1 MSSAPIEINKR
12 SVVESGSMNILV
24 TGGAGFIGSNLA
36 EGFLADGHHTVV
48 LDNLDPYYDLRIKQH
63 SLDICQKKADGGFEF
78 VEGSTTNEDLVE
90 NIIATNDIDTIFHQA
105 SKAGVRTS
113 VENPKAYNES
123 NIDGIITVLK
133 AAADHDVDR
142 VVNAS
147 SSSVY
152 GVPEYL
158 PYDEDHPSHPKSPYA
173 VTKLAAEHYCNVYD
187 DLHDI
192 ATVNLRYFT
201 VYGPRMRPNMAIS
214 NFVSRCLNGEP
225 PIIYGDGEQTRDFTF
240 VDDIVKANRTLLDTT
255 DADGETMNIGSN
267 DNISIR
273 ELAEYV
279 VEETGADV
287 DIVHEEARDADARHT
302 HADVSKAGKLIDY
315 EPRTDIRGGVSKFI
329 DWYTENREWYEPL
342 VRGS

>member
-1 MSSAPIEINKR
+1 MQ
-12 SVVESGSMNILV
+12 VLV

-36 EGFLADGHHTVV
+36 EGLLREGHQVVV
-48 LDNLDPYYDLRIKQH
+48 LDKFDPYYDLGIKEH
-63 SLDICQKKADGGFEF
+63 NLDVCRRVGDERFEF
-78 VEGSTTNEDLVE
+78 VEGSTTDDELVE
-90 NIIATNDIDTIFHQA
+90 EIIAGHDVDVIFHEA

-113 VENPKAYNES
+113 VEQPKAYNEN
-123 NIDGIITVLK
+123 NIDGIVTVLE
-133 AAADHDVDR
+133 AAADHGVER

-158 PYDEDHPSHPKSPYA
+158 PYDEEHPNHPKSPYA
-173 VTKLAAEHYCNVYD
+173 VTKLAAEHYCNVYN
-187 DLHDI
+187 DLRDV

-214 NFVSRCLNGEP
+214 NFVSRCLNDEP
-225 PIIYGDGEQTRDFTF
+225 PIIYGDGQQTRDFTYI
-240 VDDIVKANRTLLDTT
+240 DDIVEANLELLET
-255 DADGETMNIGSN
+255 DAADGEAMNIGSS

-287 DIVHEEARDADARHT
+287 DIVHEDAKDADARHT
-302 HADVSKAGKLIDY
+302 HADVSKAGELIDY
-315 EPRTDIRGGVSKFI
+315 EPSTDIREGVANFI
-329 DWYTENREWYEPL
+329 DWYKANREWYEPL
-342 VRGS
+342 VRSS

>member
-1 MSSAPIEINKR
+1 MQALI
-12 SVVESGSMNILV
+12 

-36 EGFLADGHHTVV
+36 EGFLDAGHCVLV
-48 LDNLDPYYDLRIKQH
+48 LDNLDPYYDLGIKEH
-63 SLDICQKKADGGFEF
+63 NLDVCRKTGGDRFEF
-78 VEGSTTNEDLVE
+78 VEGSTTNEELVD
-90 NIIATNDIDTIFHQA
+90 NIVASRNVDIIYHQA

-113 VENPKAYNES
+113 VEHPKAYNES
-123 NIDGIITVLK
+123 NINGIVSVLE
-133 AAADHDVDR
+133 AAADHDVER

-158 PYDEDHPSHPKSPYA
+158 PYDEKHPNHPKSPYA

-187 DLHDI
+187 DLRDI
-192 ATVNLRYFT
+192 STVNLRYFT

-214 NFVSRCLNGEP
+214 NFVSRCLNGES

-240 VDDIVKANRTLLDTT
+240 IDDVVDANLTLMKTSE
-255 DADGETMNIGSN
+255 ADGKTMNIGSN

-279 VEETGADV
+279 VDETDV
-287 DIVHEEARDADARHT
+287 DVDLVHDDAKDADARHT
-302 HADVSKAGKLIDY
+302 HADVSKAGELIDY
-315 EPRTDIRGGVSKFI
+315 EPSTDIREGVSKFI
-329 DWYTENREWYEPL
+329 DWYEANREWYEPL
-342 VRGS
+342 MRNS

>member
-1 MSSAPIEINKR
+1 MD
-12 SVVESGSMNILV
+12 ILV

-36 EGFLADGHHTVV
+36 EGFLADGHDVV
-48 LDNLDPYYDLRIKQH
+48 SIDNLDPYYDLGIKERN
-63 SLDICQKKADGGFEF
+63 LDICRQRGEDRFQFHQGSTIDEEF
-78 VEGSTTNEDLVE
+78 VEDIISTN
-90 NIIATNDIDTIFHQA
+90 NIDIIFHQA

-113 VENPKAYNES
+113 VENPKAYNET
-123 NIDGIITVLK
+123 NIDGIATVLE
-133 AAADHDVDR
+133 AAADHGVER
-142 VVNAS
+142 VINAS

-152 GVPEYL
+152 GVPKYL
-158 PYDEDHPSHPKSPYA
+158 PYDEDHPNYPKSPYA

-187 DLHDI
+187 DLRNI
-192 ATVNLRYFT
+192 STVNLRYFT

-240 VDDIVKANRTLLDTT
+240 VDDICEANRTLLHTSA
-255 DADGETMNIGSN
+255 ADSETMNIGSN

-287 DIVHEEARDADARHT
+287 EIVHEEARDADARHT
-302 HADVSKAGKLIDY
+302 HADVSKAGELIDY
-315 EPRTDIRGGVSKFI
+315 EPRTDIREGVSKFI
-329 DWYTENREWYEPL
+329 AWYKRNREWYEPL
-342 VRGS
+342 VRNS

>member
-1 MSSAPIEINKR
+1 MQ
-12 SVVESGSMNILV
+12 ILV

-36 EGFLADGHHTVV
+36 EGFLEEGHDVVV
-48 LDNLDPYYDLRIKQH
+48 LDNLDPYYDLGIKEH
-63 SLDICQKKADGGFEF
+63 NLDVCRNIGDNRFEF
-78 VEGSTTNEDLVE
+78 VGGTTTDEDLVE
-90 NIIATNDIDTIFHQA
+90 DVISTNDIDIIFHQA

-123 NIDGIITVLK
+123 NIDGIVTVLG
-133 AAADHDVDR
+133 AAADHGVDR

-158 PYDEDHPSHPKSPYA
+158 PYDEDHPNHPKSPYA

-187 DLHDI
+187 GLRDVP
-192 ATVNLRYFT
+192 TVNLRYFT

-225 PIIYGDGEQTRDFTF
+225 PIVYGDGEQTRDFTF
-240 VDDIVKANRTLLDTT
+240 VADIVEANRTLLHTG

-279 VEETGADV
+279 VEETGAGV
-287 DIVHEEARDADARHT
+287 DIVHEEAKDADARHT
-302 HADVSKAGKLIDY
+302 HADVSKAGELIDY
-315 EPRTDIRGGVSKFI
+315 EPSTDIREGVAKFI
-329 DWYTENREWYEPL
+329 DWYEANREWYEPL
-342 VRGS
+342 VRNS